1 MTKEPR
7 IYNGEGTVSSI
18 NGAGKT
24 GQQLSHTT
32 PKNQLKMNY
41 WLEHRPATM
50 KLLEENKGN
59 KLFHI
64 GLYDDFLD
72 FTPKANATTA
82 KINKQVR
89 VYQIESFSTKNGNHQ
104 QYKRPTYQMG
114 ENICKLNIS

>member
-1 MTKEPR
+1 M
-7 IYNGEGTVSSI
+7 TVSSI

-24 GQQLSHTT
+24 GQQLSHTI

-59 KLFHI
+59 NLFHI
-64 GLYDDFLD
+64 VLYDDFLD

-82 KINKQVR
+82 KINKWG
-89 VYQIESFSTKNGNHQ
+89 YTKLKASPQKMETINNTKDQ
-104 QYKRPTYQMG
+104 PT
-114 ENICKLNIS
+114 EWEKIFAN